1 MPSPPSI
8 LGQTLCVVDRRWCG
22 RSASTPAS
30 ADHSGNDAET
40 DAYDQTHKAP
50 IRKGLGYLLGDN
62 GIAMGGRSNSFGH
75 SGFGGSYGFA
85 DPDYGLSFAL
95 TKNRLVATTPPEVP
109 ASVVLAN
116 TVREAL
122 SVPNG

>member
-1 MPSPPSI
+1 MRTIKP
-8 LGQTLCVVDRRWCG
+8 TRH
-22 RSASTPAS
+22 RSARAWVICWVTTGLQL
-30 ADHSGNDAET
+30 ADDRIHLATAGSV
-40 DAYDQTHKAP
+40 
-50 IRKGLGYLLGDN
+50 
-62 GIAMGGRSNSFGH
+62 
-75 SGFGGSYGFA
+75 GSYGFA